1 MPVQHDAQRPYEV
14 STEVYRMQANICKSR
29 GHDCDLLAPQAPQP
43 FPRLI
48 EIILDLLAEAKAFV
62 SQ

>member
-1 MPVQHDAQRPYEV
+1 MPVQHDAQRPYEI

-29 GHDCDLLAPQAPQP
+29 GHDCDLLAPQAQEP

-48 EIILDLLAEAKAFV
+48 EKNP
-62 SQ
+62 